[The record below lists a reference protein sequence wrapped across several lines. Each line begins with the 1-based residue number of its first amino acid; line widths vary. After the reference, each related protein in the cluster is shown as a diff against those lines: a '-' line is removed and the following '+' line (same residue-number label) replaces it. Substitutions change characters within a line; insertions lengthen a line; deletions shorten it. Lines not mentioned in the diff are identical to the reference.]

1 MSNPFIGTLL
11 TGATLSG
18 VKAGTATTST
28 TAGKAAVLSTAGGLR
43 AVSASVRVDLG
54 GEPSKAIILR
64 GGKEVETPTV
74 NLERASAILENFIPV
89 PRLTEPRAVSQSIVA
104 GTLVTRGTAVD
115 LEFLQPDRVTLGLFE
130 GVHADLRAR
139 SVLDLGPL
147 LQDPE
152 IVPLLGKQAS
162 ELTAAESQNLTA
174 KLGQFNVG
182 VDNTAPDRSLGAALA
197 GLKSANAFR

>member
-1 MSNPFIGTLL
+1 MSNPFIGHLATGIAL
-11 TGATLSG
+11 TG
-18 VKAGTATTST
+18 VKATATTAT
-28 TAGKAAVLSTAGGLR
+28 TRAAS
-43 AVSASVRVDLG
+43 SNIFVDIDAA
-54 GEPSKAIILR
+54 PSKAVIVR

-89 PRLTEPRAVSQSIVA
+89 PRVTEPRCVSQSIVS
-104 GTLVTRGTAVD
+104 GTLVTRGTAIDVE
-115 LEFLQPDRVTLGLFE
+115 LLQPERVTLGLFE

-162 ELTAAESQNLTA
+162 ELTAAEQQNLTA
-174 KLGQFNVG
+174 KLATVNVG
-182 VDNTAPDRSLGAALA
+182 VDNAAPDRSLGAALA